1 MGVNPDEVVACGA
14 AAQVGVLTGKMRDV
28 VLLDVIPLSLGIE
41 TLGGVF
47 TRIID
52 KNTTIP
58 VKRTQIFSTAQDSQ
72 TQVGIKV
79 FQGEREMAS
88 ENKMLGNFDLQG
100 IPPAP
105 RGIPQIEVAFDIDAS
120 GLMHVSAKDKATG
133 KDASIAITAS
143 GGLTKEQIKQ
153 MQEEAEARK
162 AEDIERREKVEAIN
176 QADQMAHQAE
186 KTKHDCKDVSEGK
199 LKEMEERLSALR
211 DVLANVENYKKDRIE
226 EATHALQ
233 KAMHEVTSEQYQ
245 KQGQQEEQTGQQQ
258 QQQQQQQEGGE
269 QQK

>member
-58 VKRTQIFSTAQDSQ
+58 CRREQIFSTAQDSQ

-79 FQGEREMAS
+79 FQGEREVAAD
-88 ENKMLGNFDLQG
+88 NKLLGQFELQG

-105 RGIPQIEVAFDIDAS
+105 RGIPQIAVSFDIDAS
-120 GLMHVSAKDKATG
+120 GLMNVTAKEKATG
-133 KDASIAITAS
+133 KDASIAITAG
-143 GGLTKEQIKQ
+143 GGLSKEEIKAA
-153 MQEEAEARK
+153 QEEAAARK
-162 AEDIERREKVEAIN
+162 QEDMARREKIEAVN
-176 QADQMAHQAE
+176 QADNLIHQA
-186 KTKHDCKDVSEGK
+186 
-199 LKEMEERLSALR
+199 
-211 DVLANVENYKKDRIE
+211 KKPRP
-226 EATHALQ
+226 
-233 KAMHEVTSEQYQ
+233 K
-245 KQGQQEEQTGQQQ
+245 
-258 QQQQQQQEGGE
+258 
-269 QQK
+269 